1 VSVVVPFGQC
11 VQPPIAR
18 IKRWAGAADVPQMS
32 ITTVTDTCLG
42 GAPRRGLRVALAAG
56 CVCAGLIAGPG
67 MAEAAIPY
75 TAYTSNENSGT
86 LTPINTATNLTG
98 STIAVGHPSVLAITP
113 DGKTALVVNGGAGTV
128 TPVALPAGTLGSPI
142 TVGTNPT
149 GIAITPDGKTAY
161 VANTGGTTVTPITL
175 ATGTAG
181 TPITVGSEPM
191 GIAITPDGATAY
203 VSDHGSGSVTPITV
217 ASNTAG
223 SPISVGTQPEGIAI
237 TPDGTTAY
245 VANHGSQSITPI
257 LVATNTPGSQITVGA
272 EPIDVAITPGGAT
285 AYVTNE
291 GGNTVSPVTLS
302 TGTAGSPIGVGSHPI
317 GVTITPDGTT
327 AYVAN
332 RGSNTVTPITVETNA
347 AGTAINV
354 GEAPDTV
361 AVTPD
366 EAPVASFTVKAGTPG
381 SPTSFDASASSVAYG
396 TITSYGWSFG
406 DGSTSSTSSAT
417 INHTYAVAGDYTAT
431 LTETDSAGTSTT
443 QVFTGQTVSRNGGA
457 SAHTAH
463 TLTVSLPPGSTPPQP
478 GAPSN
483 PAPGSG
489 DPPAG
494 GPPAEHPTAP
504 AIPTTPVG
512 VDRHGVATISL
523 GCPANASGGCH
534 GIVAITIAEPPA
546 GRARAARCGRGC
558 RPLGTTSYEARA
570 GQKVRV
576 RVHIASF
583 GRRLLARRHSVRVTL
598 TATSVSGGRTATLT
612 RAIVLKSATR
622 A

>member
-1 VSVVVPFGQC
+1 MCPAADR
-11 VQPPIAR
+11 P
-18 IKRWAGAADVPQMS
+18 IKRWLRAADVARMS
-32 ITTVTDTCLG
+32 ITTVTETWLPG
-42 GAPRRGLRVALAAG
+42 TPRRGLRVALAAG
-56 CVCAGLIAGPG
+56 CVCAGLIAGTG
-67 MAEAAIPY
+67 WAEAAIPY
-75 TAYTSNENSGT
+75 TAYTGNEGSGT
-86 LTPINTATNLTG
+86 LTGINTATNLTG
-98 STIAVGHPSVLAITP
+98 STIAVSHPSVLAITP

-203 VSDHGSGSVTPITV
+203 VSNHGSKSVTPITV
-217 ASNTAG
+217 ATNTAG
-223 SPISVGTQPEGIAI
+223 NPITVGTQPEGIAI

-245 VANHGSQSITPI
+245 VANHGSASVTPI
-257 LVATNTPGSQITVGA
+257 AVATNTAGSQITVGT

-302 TGTAGSPIGVGSHPI
+302 TATVGSPISVGSHPI
-317 GVTITPDGTT
+317 GVTITPDGAT

-332 RGSNTVTPITVETNA
+332 RGSNTITPITVETNT

-366 EAPVASFTVKAGTPG
+366 EAPVASFTVKAGTVG
-381 SPTSFDASASSVAYG
+381 SPTSFNASASSVAYG
-396 TITSYGWSFG
+396 TITSYAWSFG
-406 DGSTSSTSSAT
+406 DGSTSNTSSAT
-417 INHTYAVAGDYTAT
+417 INHTFAVAGEYTAT

-443 QVFTGQTVSRNGGA
+443 RVFTGQTVSRNGGA
-457 SAHTAH
+457 NAQSAH
-463 TLTVSLPPGSTPPQP
+463 TLTVSSLPSSTPPQP

-483 PAPGSG
+483 PAPPSG
-489 DPPAG
+489 DPPSG
-494 GPPAEHPTAP
+494 RPTAP
-504 AIPTTPVG
+504 VIPTTPVS
-512 VDRHGVATISL
+512 VDRHGVATLSL

-534 GIVAITIAEPPA
+534 GMVAITIAEPPA

-558 RPLGTTSYEARA
+558 RPLGTASYEARA

-583 GRRLLARRHSVRVTL
+583 GRRLLRRRHSVRVTL
-598 TATSVSGGRTATLT
+598 TATSVSGGHTATLT
-612 RAIVLKSATR
+612 RAIVLKSATP